1 MGIASARGVACE
13 FLRLVEIVLVE
24 IVLSRQVNIAV
35 DRNIT
40 SKLAEC
46 LDEFRAYLETVALAF
61 LDDPLAGA
69 VKPLFSLI
77 YPGEAPALA
86 AAVSAKTAYLAM
98 WDRKHFLAKDT
109 RVLTRPKVLNLG
121 EFLHEFRSLIE
132 KGP

>member
-1 MGIASARGVACE
+1 
-13 FLRLVEIVLVE
+13 VEIVLIE
-24 IVLSRQVNIAV
+24 IVLSRQVNIEV

-40 SKLAEC
+40 SELAEC
-46 LDEFRAYLETVALAF
+46 LDDFRVYLETVALVF

-77 YPGEAPALA
+77 YPDEAPVLA

-98 WDRKHFLAKDT
+98 WDRKYFLAKDT
-109 RVLTRPKVLNLG
+109 RALTRLKVLTLG
-121 EFLHEFRSLIE
+121 ELLHEFRSLIE